1 MKIFNW
7 SKYFFCVLF
16 FTVSVLNISCVKENK
31 TSLKKN
37 FIEDDLGNSMEFK
50 KIPQRIISAAPNL
63 TEILFKLELNEK
75 IIGVTSQCDFPSE
88 AKSKEIIGDMLSL
101 NYEKIVNLQPDLLFI
116 TVEGNT
122 KEAYHKLVDLGIKV
136 FVSNPRDL
144 AGIDK
149 TISDF
154 GKIFNIEKIADS
166 VINNFQLRKEKI
178 KQELTSNKKTSMFVV
193 SLSPLILAGK
203 NTFINEIMIECGL
216 KNIAANSIVPYPV
229 FSREEVLNKNPG
241 FILIPNDLVSVS
253 EKILEYYP
261 EWSNLDA
268 LKAKRILLLQ
278 PDIFMRPGPRYIEAL
293 ESLHEEIKNFN
304 QIE

>member
-1 MKIFNW
+1 MKYISLLIFAILCLLCLSCEKSDNK
-7 SKYFFCVLF
+7 SQQQYFLQ
-16 FTVSVLNISCVKENK
+16 
-31 TSLKKN
+31 
-37 FIEDDLGNSMEFK
+37 DDLGNEFIFERVPEK
-50 KIPQRIISAAPNL
+50 IISTAPNL

-75 IIGVTSQCDFPSE
+75 IIGVTSQCDFPAE

-101 NYEKIVNLQPDLLFI
+101 NFEKIVNLQPDLLFI

-122 KEAYHKLVDLGIKV
+122 KEAYNKLIDLGIKV

-166 VINNFQLRKEKI
+166 VINDFQSRKEKI
-178 KQELTSNKKTSMFVV
+178 KQELASIKKTSMFVV

-203 NTFINEIMIECGL
+203 NTFINEILIECGL
-216 KNIAANSIVPYPV
+216 KNIAENSIVPYPV
-229 FSREEVLNKNPG
+229 FSREEVLNKNPE
-241 FILIPNDLVSVS
+241 FILIPNDLVRVN
-253 EKILEYYP
+253 EQILEYYP
-261 EWSNLDA
+261 EWNNLDA

-278 PDIFMRPGPRYIEAL
+278 PDIFMRPGPRYIYAMEN
-293 ESLHEEIKNFN
+293 LHERIKFFN
-304 QIE
+304 QTE